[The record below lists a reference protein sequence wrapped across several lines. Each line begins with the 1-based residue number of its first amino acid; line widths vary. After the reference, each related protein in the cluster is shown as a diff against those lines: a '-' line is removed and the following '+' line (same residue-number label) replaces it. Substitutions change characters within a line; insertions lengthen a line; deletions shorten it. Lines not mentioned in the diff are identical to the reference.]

1 MGDIAVSRVE
11 TESLDLRLARLL
23 TVDEAAE
30 ILNVS
35 SDYVRRRLVFERRLP
50 HVKVGRHLRI
60 DEHDLRAFIDGGRV
74 SAARYKGATDTKNDS
89 GDTWPTSD
97 D

>member
-1 MGDIAVSRVE
+1 VSR
-11 TESLDLRLARLL
+11 SKPGFRDRGRSHLL
-23 TVDEAAE
+23 TVSEVAE

-50 HVKVGRHLRI
+50 YVKVGRHLRI
-60 DEHDLRAFIDGGRV
+60 DEQDLRAFIDGGRV
-74 SAARYKGATDTKNDS
+74 SAGRYKGSVSRQSRNGKI
-89 GDTWPTSD
+89 WRTSD

>member
-1 MGDIAVSRVE
+1 MSRPN
-11 TESLDLRLARLL
+11 SGSRDRGRPRLL
-23 TVDEAAE
+23 TVAEVAE

-50 HVKVGRHLRI
+50 YIKVGRHLRI
-60 DEHDLRAFIDGGRV
+60 DEQDLRAFIDGGRV
-74 SAARYKGATDTKNDS
+74 SAGRYKGSVGRQSRNGK
-89 GDTWPTSD
+89 TWRTSD

>member
-1 MGDIAVSRVE
+1 MSR
-11 TESLDLRLARLL
+11 SNPGFPDRGRSRLL
-23 TVDEAAE
+23 TVAEVAE

-50 HVKVGRHLRI
+50 YVKVGRHLRI
-60 DEHDLRAFIDGGRV
+60 DEQDLRAFIDDGRV
-74 SAARYKGATDTKNDS
+74 SAGRYKGSVGSQSRNRKI
-89 GDTWPTSD
+89 WRTSD